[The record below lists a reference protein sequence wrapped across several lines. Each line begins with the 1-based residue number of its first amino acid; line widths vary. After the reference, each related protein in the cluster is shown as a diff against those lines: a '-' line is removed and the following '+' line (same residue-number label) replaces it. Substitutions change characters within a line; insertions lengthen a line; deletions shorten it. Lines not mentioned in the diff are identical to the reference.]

1 MGRVGSFGGWTECG
15 YDEAQTMPRYKM
27 KKITSGEMPKKIEG
41 GVVLKAY
48 TTKAVA
54 NWLDLSERRVRQL
67 RDEKVITEI
76 RPGLYDLKTVNKQ
89 YINYLRK
96 NNPES
101 ESAIDYNA
109 ERAKLVRAKRE
120 SQELEL
126 QMRRNEVH
134 TTEDVEQV
142 MTDTLV
148 RFKTRLMAVPAK
160 LSPILSK
167 KKDQTEIFKL
177 LKNAI
182 DEALEELSDFQTV
195 FGYGIDDEKE
205 NG

>member
-1 MGRVGSFGGWTECG
+1 MTNSDTKER
-15 YDEAQTMPRYKM
+15 
-27 KKITSGEMPKKIEG
+27 
-41 GVVLKAY
+41 GVRFLKAY
-48 TTKAVA
+48 TSKAVA
-54 NWLDLSERRVRQL
+54 AWLDISERRVRQL

-76 RPGLYDLKTVNKQ
+76 RPGLYDLKTVNHQ

-120 SQELEL
+120 AQELEL
-126 QMRRNEVH
+126 QLRRNEVH

-148 RFKTRLMAVPAK
+148 RFKTRLMAIPAK

-177 LKNAI
+177 LKSAI
-182 DEALEELSDFQTV
+182 DEVLEELSDFQTV
-195 FGYGIDDEKE
+195 FGYGVDNEEKHS
-205 NG
+205 